1 VFSRPIIK
9 GEGAMAGFNVSKDAR
24 GEWRWR
30 LTSEGNNKV
39 IADSGE
45 GYNSLDDCLHGI
57 DLVKA
62 QAPAASISVDESTP
76 LGLLSGVKLTRPQ
89 K

>member
-1 VFSRPIIK
+1 
-9 GEGAMAGFNVSKDAR
+9 MAGFNVFKDAR

-30 LTSEGNNKV
+30 LTSEGNNKI
-39 IADSGE
+39 IADNSQ

-62 QAPAASISVDESTP
+62 QAPAASISVDEGTP
-76 LGLLSGVKLTRPQ
+76 RGLLAAIKLTRPT